1 MANPR
6 TYTEGVFQVSNCSA
20 AASESESR
28 VESSRRRRKEMGE
41 NVETEEELL
50 GKEGG
55 RHSKAHSAIS
65 GRVSAFE

>member
-1 MANPR
+1 
-6 TYTEGVFQVSNCSA
+6 
-20 AASESESR
+20 
-28 VESSRRRRKEMGE
+28 MGE

>member
-20 AASESESR
+20 ASESKSR
-28 VESSRRRRKEMGE
+28 VESSRRRKEMGE

-55 RHSKAHSAIS
+55 RAALKSSLCYLGEGFNI
-65 GRVSAFE
+65 